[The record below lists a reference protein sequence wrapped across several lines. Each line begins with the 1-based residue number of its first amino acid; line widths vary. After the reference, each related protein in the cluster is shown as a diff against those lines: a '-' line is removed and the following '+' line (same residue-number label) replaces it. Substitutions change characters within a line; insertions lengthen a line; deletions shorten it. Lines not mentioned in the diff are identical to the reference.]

1 MLTDEDVELQAAHL
15 TKLARAMLAVDP
27 RLSRMYGE
35 RLRDAVNEAG
45 GNVSSRLVCNRCSM
59 PQLGGITATV
69 TLAPVSGARAVQVL
83 QGREPKRGG
92 NVVRVKCGTCGAV
105 GATWGKPKRARPKQ
119 QQQKQAEETEKMK
132 KKKKKKTKKLKSL
145 SSQVK
150 TAPAAA
156 TTFSLDDFLKL

>member
-1 MLTDEDVELQAAHL
+1 MCDEDLELQAAHL

-45 GNVSSRLVCNRCSM
+45 GNVSSRLVCDRCSM

-69 TLAPVSGARAVQVL
+69 TLAPVSGARAMQVL
-83 QGREPKRGG
+83 QGRMPKAGG
-92 NVVRVKCGTCGAV
+92 NVVRVKCGVCGAV

-119 QQQKQAEETEKMK
+119 QQQKQAEEAEKL

-150 TAPAAA
+150 TTPAAA